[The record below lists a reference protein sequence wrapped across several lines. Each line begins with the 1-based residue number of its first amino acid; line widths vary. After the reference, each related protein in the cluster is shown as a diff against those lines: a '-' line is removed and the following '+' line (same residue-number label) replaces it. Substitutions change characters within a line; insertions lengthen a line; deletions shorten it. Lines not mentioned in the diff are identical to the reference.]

1 MCCPAAPQ
9 QPSRRAHAPPRQ
21 RTITKGCKRLAPV
34 QLGSLPKA
42 APGGDRRRQ
51 WVFLQRGLSLWPLP
65 APSRGKPIRD
75 TSVTDGEVISY
86 RRLKTG
92 FHSNLLHHLFLVFIM
107 ENFQTHM
114 KIQDH
119 VIEPMIY
126 LDPRI
131 IYDGANLV
139 PSIPTHLDYLEAKLT
154 YAIISSINTS
164 VYTASLEESKRITIP
179 STHLNF

>member
-1 MCCPAAPQ
+1 M
-9 QPSRRAHAPPRQ
+9 
-21 RTITKGCKRLAPV
+21 
-34 QLGSLPKA
+34 
-42 APGGDRRRQ
+42 
-51 WVFLQRGLSLWPLP
+51 
-65 APSRGKPIRD
+65 
-75 TSVTDGEVISY
+75 SVTDGEVISY
-86 RRLKTG
+86 QRLKTG
-92 FHSNLLHHLFLVFIM
+92 FHNNLLHHLFLVFIM

-131 IYDGANLV
+131 IYNGANLV

-164 VYTASLEESKRITIP
+164 VYTVSLEENKRITIP
-179 STHLNF
+179 STHLEILKNFLVSNISLIVSKKTFYSVLVGCSKGPYAASQSCLSSIL